1 MKGRW
6 HTGCRRKYLCV
17 CERARKI
24 GEKGECQTL
33 PQAILRERERGGAR
47 TLNPNPSYIQRKGRD
62 RAPNPNPK
70 DALFLVNAKERL

>member
-1 MKGRW
+1 M
-6 HTGCRRKYLCV
+6 

-33 PQAILRERERGGAR
+33 PQAILRERKRERERERGGAR

-62 RAPNPNPK
+62 RAPNPNPR
-70 DALFLVNAKERL
+70 DVLFLVNAKERL

>member
-1 MKGRW
+1 
-6 HTGCRRKYLCV
+6 V

-24 GEKGECQTL
+24 GEKGECQNPT
-33 PQAILRERERGGAR
+33 PSDIVRERERERERGGAR